1 MKKIMIVD
9 DNPSLILTV
18 KTGFQEI
25 AAGYD
30 IIEAKSGNE
39 CFDLLR
45 QGKIPDL
52 ILLDIIMECC
62 YEGYNLN
69 QAIKYQEEYSAYRDI
84 PIVMASSIEQ
94 PPDELFPMAPE
105 VEMIRPDR
113 YVTKPL
119 NIPVFLDVI
128 KKVLAS
134 RHPETMGVA

>member
-1 MKKIMIVD
+1 MIAMKKIMIVD

-52 ILLDIIMECC
+52 ILLDIMM
-62 YEGYNLN
+62 
-69 QAIKYQEEYSAYRDI
+69 
-84 PIVMASSIEQ
+84 PVM
-94 PPDELFPMAPE
+94 DGWE
-105 VEMIRPDR
+105 VQRKLREHPQWQH
-113 YVTKPL
+113 
-119 NIPVFLDVI
+119 IPVVFLTAKTDSISKQIGSIVSKDYI
-128 KKVLAS
+128 EKPFDIIDLKKRVDAVLTAAKKNQ
-134 RHPETMGVA
+134 TM